1 MNLESTRTPNL
12 NRLGAVY
19 GLLWGAVA
27 LAILKLI
34 GSSGEEVARQ
44 TGWYLLGSIPTGILV
59 THLLAGRLG
68 KTKAWKV
75 WTYGPA
81 ALLLGTLIFAA
92 CMLVVFAG
100 YEFCRDLTLGERGVL
115 ESLQGLRFR
124 DSLIMFW
131 WYPFYGFAAILP
143 IFLAVGNCW
152 DLRRR
157 MMPASSC
164 PQP

>member
-1 MNLESTRTPNL
+1 MENTRSPNL

-27 LAILKLI
+27 LVILKGI
-34 GSSGEEVARQ
+34 GFSGDQ
-44 TGWYLLGSIPTGILV
+44 FLQMTGWYLLGSIPTGILV
-59 THLLAGRLG
+59 TRLLAGRLG
-68 KTKAWKV
+68 KTRAWKV

-100 YEFCRDLTLGERGVL
+100 FEFFRDLILGQRGVI
-115 ESLQGLRFR
+115 ESLQGLRFH

-131 WYPFYGFAAILP
+131 WYPLYGFATVVP

-157 MMPASSC
+157 MIPATA
-164 PQP
+164 QI

>member
-1 MNLESTRTPNL
+1 MEDVRAPNL

-19 GLLWGAVA
+19 GLLWGVVA
-27 LAILKLI
+27 LAVLESL
-34 GSSGEEVARQ
+34 GGDSFRM

-59 THLLAGRLG
+59 TRLLAGRLG

-92 CMLVVFAG
+92 CMLVVIAG
-100 YEFCRDLTLGERGVL
+100 VEFTQDLAWRGVTGAL
-115 ESLQGLRFR
+115 RGLRFH
-124 DSLIMFW
+124 DSLILFFW
-131 WYPFYGFAAILP
+131 FPFFGFATVVP

-157 MMPASSC
+157 MMPESA
-164 PQP
+164 

>member
-1 MNLESTRTPNL
+1 MEDVRAPNL

-19 GLLWGAVA
+19 GLLWGMVA
-27 LAILKLI
+27 LAVLKSL
-34 GSSGEEVARQ
+34 GGDYFTRM

-59 THLLAGRLG
+59 TRLLAGRLG

-81 ALLLGTLIFAA
+81 ALLLGTLLFAA
-92 CMLVVFAG
+92 CMLVVVAG
-100 YEFCRDLTLGERGVL
+100 VEFTRDLAWRGVTGAL
-115 ESLQGLRFR
+115 RGLRFH
-124 DSLIMFW
+124 DSLIMFF
-131 WYPFYGFAAILP
+131 WYPFYGFATVVP
-143 IFLAVGNCW
+143 IFLAVLNCW

-157 MMPASSC
+157 MMPTSAF

>member
-1 MNLESTRTPNL
+1 MENLRTPNL

-19 GLLWGAVA
+19 GLLWGVA
-27 LAILKLI
+27 ALTILKLI
-34 GSSGEEVARQ
+34 GGEYI
-44 TGWYLLGSIPTGILV
+44 GWKSCLYLLGSIPTGILV
-59 THLLAGRLG
+59 TRLLAGRLG

-100 YEFCRDLTLGERGVL
+100 FEFFRDLILGQRGVI
-115 ESLQGLRFR
+115 ESLQGLRFH

-131 WYPFYGFAAILP
+131 WYPFYGFATIVP

-157 MMPASSC
+157 MIPVTA
-164 PQP
+164 QG

>member
-1 MNLESTRTPNL
+1 MYHENTRSPNL

-19 GLLWGAVA
+19 GLLWGVVA
-27 LAILKLI
+27 LAVLKSL
-34 GSSGEEVARQ
+34 GGDFLRM

-59 THLLAGRLG
+59 TRLLAGRLG

-92 CMLVVFAG
+92 CMLVVIAG
-100 YEFCRDLTLGERGVL
+100 VEFTRDWRGVL
-115 ESLQGLRFR
+115 ESLRGLRFH
-124 DSLIMFW
+124 DSLILFFW
-131 WYPFYGFAAILP
+131 FPFFGFVTIVP

-157 MMPASSC
+157 MMPVTA
-164 PQP
+164 QG

>member
-1 MNLESTRTPNL
+1 MESTRTPNL

-27 LAILKLI
+27 LVILKGI
-34 GSSGEEVARQ
+34 GFSGDQ
-44 TGWYLLGSIPTGILV
+44 FLQMTGWYLLGSIPTGILV
-59 THLLAGRLG
+59 TRLLAGRLG

-75 WTYGPA
+75 WTYGPV
-81 ALLLGTLIFAA
+81 ALLLGTLIFAS
-92 CMLVVFAG
+92 CMLVVVAG
-100 YEFCRDLTLGERGVL
+100 VEFTRSLAWRGVL
-115 ESLQGLRFR
+115 ESLQGLRFH

-131 WYPFYGFAAILP
+131 WYPFYGFATIVP

-157 MMPASSC
+157 MIPVTA
-164 PQP
+164 QG

>member
-1 MNLESTRTPNL
+1 MYHENTRSPNL

-19 GLLWGAVA
+19 GLLWGVVA
-27 LAILKLI
+27 LAVLKSL
-34 GSSGEEVARQ
+34 GGDFLRM

-59 THLLAGRLG
+59 TRLLAGRLG

-92 CMLVVFAG
+92 CMLVVIAG
-100 YEFCRDLTLGERGVL
+100 VEFTRDWRGVL
-115 ESLQGLRFR
+115 ESLRGLRFH
-124 DSLIMFW
+124 DSLILFFW
-131 WYPFYGFAAILP
+131 FPFFGFVTIVP
-143 IFLAVGNCW
+143 IFLAVLNCW

-157 MMPASSC
+157 MNPKAGE
-164 PQP
+164 QFR

>member
-1 MNLESTRTPNL
+1 MENTRTPNL

-19 GLLWGAVA
+19 GLLWGGVA
-27 LAILKLI
+27 LAVLKSL
-34 GSSGEEVARQ
+34 GGDFFTRM

-59 THLLAGRLG
+59 TRLLAGRLG
-68 KTKAWKV
+68 RTKAWKV

-100 YEFCRDLTLGERGVL
+100 YEFTQSLAWRGVM
-115 ESLQGLRFR
+115 ESFQGLRFH

-131 WYPFYGFAAILP
+131 WYPFYGFVTVVP

-157 MMPASSC
+157 MMPVTA
-164 PQP
+164 QG

>member
-1 MNLESTRTPNL
+1 MENTRSPNL

-27 LAILKLI
+27 LMILKGI
-34 GSSGEEVARQ
+34 GFSGDQ
-44 TGWYLLGSIPTGILV
+44 FLQMTGWYLLGSIPTGILV
-59 THLLAGRLG
+59 TRLLAGRLG
-68 KTKAWKV
+68 RTKAWKV

-92 CMLVVFAG
+92 CMLVVIAG
-100 YEFCRDLTLGERGVL
+100 VEFTRDWRGVL
-115 ESLQGLRFR
+115 ESLRGLRFH
-124 DSLIMFW
+124 DSLILFFW
-131 WYPFYGFAAILP
+131 FPFFGFVTIVP

-157 MMPASSC
+157 MIPVTA
-164 PQP
+164 QG

>member
-1 MNLESTRTPNL
+1 MENTRSPNL

-27 LAILKLI
+27 LMILKGI
-34 GSSGEEVARQ
+34 GFSGDQ
-44 TGWYLLGSIPTGILV
+44 FLQMTGWYLLGSIPTGILV
-59 THLLAGRLG
+59 TRLLAGRLG

-100 YEFCRDLTLGERGVL
+100 VEFTRDWRGVL
-115 ESLQGLRFR
+115 ESLRGLRFH
-124 DSLIMFW
+124 DSLILFFW
-131 WYPFYGFAAILP
+131 FPFFGFVTIFP

-157 MMPASSC
+157 MIPVTA
-164 PQP
+164 QG

>member
-1 MNLESTRTPNL
+1 MENTRSPNL

-19 GLLWGAVA
+19 GLLWGVVA
-27 LAILKLI
+27 LVILKGI
-34 GSSGEEVARQ
+34 GFSWDQ
-44 TGWYLLGSIPTGILV
+44 FLQMTGWYLLGSIPTGILV
-59 THLLAGRLG
+59 TRLLAGRLG
-68 KTKAWKV
+68 RTKAWKV

-100 YEFCRDLTLGERGVL
+100 YEFTRSLAWRGVL
-115 ESLQGLRFR
+115 ESLQGLRFH

-131 WYPFYGFAAILP
+131 WYPFYGFATIVP

-157 MMPASSC
+157 MIPVTA
-164 PQP
+164 QG

>member
-1 MNLESTRTPNL
+1 MENTRSPNL

-27 LAILKLI
+27 LMILKGI
-34 GSSGEEVARQ
+34 GFSGDQ
-44 TGWYLLGSIPTGILV
+44 FLQMTGWYLLGSIPTGILV
-59 THLLAGRLG
+59 TRLLAGRLG

-100 YEFCRDLTLGERGVL
+100 VEFTRDWRGVL
-115 ESLQGLRFR
+115 ESLRGLRFH
-124 DSLIMFW
+124 DSLILFFW
-131 WYPFYGFAAILP
+131 FPFFGFVTIVP

-157 MMPASSC
+157 MMRASS
-164 PQP
+164 QG

>member
-1 MNLESTRTPNL
+1 MENTRSPNL
-12 NRLGAVY
+12 NRLGTVY

-27 LAILKLI
+27 LVILKGI
-34 GSSGEEVARQ
+34 GFSGDKFLQ
-44 TGWYLLGSIPTGILV
+44 MTGWYLLGSIPTGILV
-59 THLLAGRLG
+59 TRLLAGRLG
-68 KTKAWKV
+68 RTKAWKV

-100 YEFCRDLTLGERGVL
+100 VEFTRSLAWRGVI
-115 ESLQGLRFR
+115 ESLQGLRFH

-131 WYPFYGFAAILP
+131 WYPLYGFATVVP

-157 MMPASSC
+157 MIPVTA
-164 PQP
+164 QG

>member
-1 MNLESTRTPNL
+1 MESTRTPNL

-19 GLLWGAVA
+19 GLLWGMVA
-27 LAILKLI
+27 LAILKGI
-34 GSSGEEVARQ
+34 GFSGDQ
-44 TGWYLLGSIPTGILV
+44 FLQMSGWYLLGSIPTGILV
-59 THLLAGRLG
+59 TRLLAGRLG

-75 WTYGPA
+75 WTYGPL

-100 YEFCRDLTLGERGVL
+100 VEFTRDWRGVL
-115 ESLQGLRFR
+115 ESLRGLRFH
-124 DSLIMFW
+124 DSLILFFW
-131 WYPFYGFAAILP
+131 FPFFGFVTIVP

-157 MMPASSC
+157 MMRASS
-164 PQP
+164 QG

>member
-1 MNLESTRTPNL
+1 MYHENTRSPNL

-19 GLLWGAVA
+19 GLLWGVVA
-27 LAILKLI
+27 LAVLKSL
-34 GSSGEEVARQ
+34 GGDFLRM

-59 THLLAGRLG
+59 TRLLAGRLG

-81 ALLLGTLIFAA
+81 ALLLGTQIFAA
-92 CMLVVFAG
+92 CMLVVIAG
-100 YEFCRDLTLGERGVL
+100 VEFTRDWRGVL
-115 ESLQGLRFR
+115 ESLRGLRFH
-124 DSLIMFW
+124 DSLILFFW
-131 WYPFYGFAAILP
+131 FPFFGFATIVP

-157 MMPASSC
+157 MIPVTA
-164 PQP
+164 QG

>member
-1 MNLESTRTPNL
+1 MESTRSPNL

-19 GLLWGAVA
+19 GLLWGGVA
-27 LAILKLI
+27 LAVLKSL
-34 GSSGEEVARQ
+34 GGDFFTRM
-44 TGWYLLGSIPTGILV
+44 TGCYLLGSIPTGILV
-59 THLLAGRLG
+59 TRLLAGRLG
-68 KTKAWKV
+68 RTKAWKV

-100 YEFCRDLTLGERGVL
+100 YEFTQSLAWRGVM
-115 ESLQGLRFR
+115 ESFQGLRFH

-131 WYPFYGFAAILP
+131 WYPFYGFVTVVP

-157 MMPASSC
+157 MMPVTA
-164 PQP
+164 QG

>member
-1 MNLESTRTPNL
+1 MTTERTRSPNL

-19 GLLWGAVA
+19 GLLWGVVA
-27 LAILKLI
+27 LAVLESL
-34 GSSGEEVARQ
+34 GGDSFRM

-59 THLLAGRLG
+59 TRLLAGRLG
-68 KTKAWKV
+68 KTEAWKV
-75 WTYGPA
+75 WTYGPV

-92 CMLVVFAG
+92 CMLVVIAG
-100 YEFCRDLTLGERGVL
+100 VEFTQSLAWRGVV
-115 ESLQGLRFR
+115 ESLQGLRFH

-131 WYPFYGFAAILP
+131 WYPLYGFATIVP

-157 MMPASSC
+157 MILASA
-164 PQP
+164 QD

>member
-1 MNLESTRTPNL
+1 MENTLSPNL

-27 LAILKLI
+27 LSILKLI

-44 TGWYLLGSIPTGILV
+44 TSWYLLGSIPTGILM
-59 THLLAGRLG
+59 TRLLAGRLG

-75 WTYGPA
+75 WTYGPL

-100 YEFCRDLTLGERGVL
+100 YELYQDLTLGERGVI
-115 ESLQGLRFR
+115 ESLQGLRFH

-157 MMPASSC
+157 MMQASA
-164 PQP
+164 

>member
-1 MNLESTRTPNL
+1 MENTRSPNL

-19 GLLWGAVA
+19 GLLWGGVA
-27 LAILKLI
+27 LAILKGI
-34 GSSGEEVARQ
+34 GFSGDQ
-44 TGWYLLGSIPTGILV
+44 FLQMSGWYLLGSIPTGILV
-59 THLLAGRLG
+59 TRLLAGRLG

-92 CMLVVFAG
+92 CMLVVIAG
-100 YEFCRDLTLGERGVL
+100 VEFTRDWRGVL
-115 ESLQGLRFR
+115 ESLRGLRFH
-124 DSLIMFW
+124 DSLILFFW
-131 WYPFYGFAAILP
+131 FPFFGFVTIFP

-157 MMPASSC
+157 MMRASS
-164 PQP
+164 QG

>member
-1 MNLESTRTPNL
+1 MENLRTPNL

-19 GLLWGAVA
+19 GLLWGVVA
-27 LAILKLI
+27 LVILKGI
-34 GSSGEEVARQ
+34 GFSWDQ
-44 TGWYLLGSIPTGILV
+44 FLQMTGWYLLGSIPTGILV
-59 THLLAGRLG
+59 TRLLAGRLG
-68 KTKAWKV
+68 RTKAWKV

-100 YEFCRDLTLGERGVL
+100 YEFTRSLAWRGVL
-115 ESLQGLRFR
+115 ESLQGLRFH

-131 WYPFYGFAAILP
+131 WYPFYGFATIVP

-157 MMPASSC
+157 MIPVTA
-164 PQP
+164 QG

>member
-1 MNLESTRTPNL
+1 MENTRSPNL

-19 GLLWGAVA
+19 GLLWGGVA
-27 LAILKLI
+27 LAILKGI
-34 GSSGEEVARQ
+34 GFSGDQ
-44 TGWYLLGSIPTGILV
+44 FLQMTGWYLLGSIPTGILV
-59 THLLAGRLG
+59 TRLLAGRLG

-100 YEFCRDLTLGERGVL
+100 VEFTRDWRGVL
-115 ESLQGLRFR
+115 ESLRGLRFH
-124 DSLIMFW
+124 DSLILFFW
-131 WYPFYGFAAILP
+131 FPFFGFVTIFP

-157 MMPASSC
+157 MMRASS
-164 PQP
+164 QG

>member
-1 MNLESTRTPNL
+1 MENTRSPNL

-19 GLLWGAVA
+19 GLLWGVA
-27 LAILKLI
+27 ALTILKLI
-34 GSSGEEVARQ
+34 GGEYI
-44 TGWYLLGSIPTGILV
+44 GWKSCLYLLGSIPTGILV
-59 THLLAGRLG
+59 TRLLAGRLG

-100 YEFCRDLTLGERGVL
+100 VEFTQDLAWRGVTGA
-115 ESLQGLRFR
+115 LQGLRFH
-124 DSLIMFW
+124 DSLILFFW
-131 WYPFYGFAAILP
+131 FPFFGFATIVP

-157 MMPASSC
+157 MMPAIA
-164 PQP
+164 QG

>member
-1 MNLESTRTPNL
+1 MEDVRAPNL

-19 GLLWGAVA
+19 GLLWGMVA
-27 LAILKLI
+27 LAVLKSL
-34 GSSGEEVARQ
+34 GGDFFTRM
-44 TGWYLLGSIPTGILV
+44 TGWYLLGGIPTGILV
-59 THLLAGRLG
+59 TRLLAGRLG

-92 CMLVVFAG
+92 CMLVVIAG
-100 YEFCRDLTLGERGVL
+100 VEFTQDLAWRGVTGAL
-115 ESLQGLRFR
+115 RGLRFH
-124 DSLIMFW
+124 DSLILFFW
-131 WYPFYGFAAILP
+131 FPFFGFATVVP

-157 MMPASSC
+157 MMPAPAC
-164 PQP
+164 P